1 MLSLYLQLSRLIY
14 STSNRVFISALLDC
28 KPSLFTLNLASV
40 ETNILRFHLGDTGL
54 SQSEFCERMAQVGEG
69 EEASLGQGVQVLMY
83 PHMGGSVRAV
93 WHLGISQEDTQMAIR
108 KLQLVAKQLQQSR
121 VK

>member
-1 MLSLYLQLSRLIY
+1 M
-14 STSNRVFISALLDC
+14 DC
-28 KPSLFTLNLASV
+28 EPSLFTLDLAAV
-40 ETNILRFHLGDTGL
+40 ETNILRFHLGDPGL
-54 SQSEFCERMAQVGEG
+54 SQSDFCERMAQVGEE

-83 PHMGGSVRAV
+83 PQVGGSVRAV